1 MCSLSFE
8 KLVICEW
15 KSSLFGLLLRE
26 GVAGPGP
33 GGGGGPRPG
42 AAGAALGGW
51 PGFGGG
57 CRLTGGGGF
66 LRGAL
71 PGEDGAAL
79 ADDLK
84 KSIKIIHKM
93 ALTVLI
99 LSEGSDLRQLG
110 SDAQYHTRNKRAD
123 FNHGFYRAIFR
134 VNLYH

>member
-1 MCSLSFE
+1 MAR
-8 KLVICEW
+8 KLQIQRKTPPTNLKKINIFKGTYVGIIGGGRAAPPA
-15 KSSLFGLLLRE
+15 L
-26 GVAGPGP
+26 P

-84 KSIKIIHKM
+84 K
-93 ALTVLI
+93 V
-99 LSEGSDLRQLG
+99 
-110 SDAQYHTRNKRAD
+110 
-123 FNHGFYRAIFR
+123 
-134 VNLYH
+134 

>member
-1 MCSLSFE
+1 MGIIGGGRAAPPAL
-8 KLVICEW
+8 
-15 KSSLFGLLLRE
+15 
-26 GVAGPGP
+26 P

-42 AAGAALGGW
+42 AARGGC

-84 KSIKIIHKM
+84 KVPNINITVIIG
-93 ALTVLI
+93 V
-99 LSEGSDLRQLG
+99 S
-110 SDAQYHTRNKRAD
+110 NK
-123 FNHGFYRAIFR
+123 NS
-134 VNLYH
+134 LP